1 MPFFGRIQTGALCER
16 PRSLA
21 FGLAFGP
28 LGTQRQ
34 STSEARQF
42 EAGGKPR
49 RFLLT
54 GGKPRRPPGR
64 RFPAPGPRRAPPGLA
79 GVWAR
84 PGQFCRAAIPVGAL
98 RPENPLDLNRSG
110 APWRTPLPWTFYRLA
125 EALALRS
132 GRRLNLAILK
142 RRFLFWP
149 FFGGGRSPPKNEP
162 SDSCG

>member
-1 MPFFGRIQTGALCER
+1 MPFFGRNQTGALCER

-42 EAGGKPR
+42 EAGGKPKAIPFDR
-49 RFLLT
+49 WKT
-54 GGKPRRPPGR
+54 EVTPGR

-98 RPENPLDLNRSG
+98 RTENPLDRNRSG
-110 APWRTPLPWTFYRLA
+110 APWRAPSPCTFYRLA

-149 FFGGGRSPPKNEP
+149 FFGGRSPPENEP
-162 SDSCG
+162 SDSCD